1 MKAVKRITLVVA
13 LLALTAGAASTASAQ
28 NRAYFFDPSGGASS
42 SVRFL
47 GLTCTVIPGYGY
59 RVNSAWDRTV
69 GQRIGFESGDIIV
82 SINGRR
88 LSYAGAHR
96 AALQQAQWNGGSFSF
111 AVQDVRTGRVLY
123 RRGNLYQ

>member
-28 NRAYFFDPSGGASS
+28 NRVYFFDPSGGGSS

-69 GQRIGFESGDIIV
+69 GQRIGFESGDVIL
-82 SINGRR
+82 SINGQP
-88 LSYAGAHR
+88 LSYAGAHQS
-96 AALQQAQWNGGSFSF
+96 ALQPAYWSGGWFSF
-111 AVQDVRTGRVLY
+111 AVQDVRTGGVLY
-123 RRGNLYQ
+123 RQGNIHQ